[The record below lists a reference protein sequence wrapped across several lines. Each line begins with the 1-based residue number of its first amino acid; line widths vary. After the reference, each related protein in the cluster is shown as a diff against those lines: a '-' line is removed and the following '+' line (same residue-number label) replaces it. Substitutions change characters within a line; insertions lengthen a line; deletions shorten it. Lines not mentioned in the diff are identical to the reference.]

1 MNTRRENTT
10 IAILLVLLGVFFVI
24 PWIVQLVIYLFR

>member
-10 IAILLVLLGVFFVI
+10 IAILSVLLGVFFVI